1 MAISCVYCGGLHDRA
16 DEVRACWQR
25 TEGAEVAPDPAVSA
39 ADPPPAPPSSLHPIP
54 EPRSSFRPTPG
65 PAASFRPATERL
77 LGEPARW
84 AGPEALGRSLVLLDD
99 QPVPAP
105 WQSAP
110 RLTVDDH
117 TLVDPLSALHTL
129 RQAHHQRQRLVIDL
143 RAAFHRP
150 PAGMLHAPLHE
161 LGARA
166 ELPLDELHHLV
177 WSNSVVLDHD
187 GARWQWAEQ
196 AIAAGARR
204 TDLAGDVDVPG
215 IGACVV
221 DGGPLR
227 FSAPIDGVPVI
238 PAITVEHG
246 GLRPFAANTSSAA
259 LAPDQLAAV
268 THPGGAAR
276 IVAPAGSGKTRVLTE
291 RVRHLVTHWR
301 IPPSAITLVA
311 YNRRAQIEMQQRL
324 GDVPG
329 VEVRTLN
336 SLALAVINGV
346 APFAA
351 RPQRWRTIG
360 ERDVRSILSGF
371 VPSQRKRNVDPLSP
385 WLEALSAVR
394 LGLRTPDEVEDT
406 YDGDVAGLTEVY
418 PQFVEA
424 LQRQG
429 AVDFDGQI
437 TEAIRLLLADP
448 VARAAAQRACRV
460 LLVDEFQDLTPAH
473 VLFIRLLSAPG
484 WAAFGVG
491 DDDQT
496 IYGYNGASPDWLIDY
511 AALFPGAGDHPL
523 EVNYRCPGD
532 VVQAVDFLLQR
543 NTRRVAKIIRAARTD
558 AAGMHQV
565 ISDDPVGAT
574 VATVHAALGNG
585 AAAAEVAVLARVN
598 AVLVPVQV
606 ALRQAGVTATTV
618 VGSEFLGRASVRST
632 LAWLQLACAPER
644 SLPGTALTEA
654 IQRPSRSIAPKVA
667 SWAADQRSIR
677 DLQRLADRLTTEREQ
692 LAVSDFIADL
702 AAVRSAAAAGATT
715 TDVLDI
721 VTDQLGL
728 AGTLATFDRNRRGM
742 NASSQNDDLTA
753 MRHLATLH
761 PEIDSFPNWL
771 ADMLAAPSS
780 DEGVVLATV
789 HRVKGQEWPH
799 VVVHLADDGQFPHRL
814 ADDTTEERR
823 LFHVALTR
831 TSGSVT
837 VVSSLDQASPF
848 LAELASAP
856 TAGELQP
863 ARRITSGTL
872 PAPRPAGSSCSGS
885 SGSGSSRANS
895 TKPAVPTL
903 TGADAALFEAL
914 RRLRDRLR
922 NGKPA
927 YTVFDNATLTA
938 IAATAPT
945 SLQALAR
952 IKGIGPAKLEQYGEA
967 VLATIAEHLDGLAT
981 GGSQASTST
990 NISSHSQAT

>member
-25 TEGAEVAPDPAVSA
+25 TESGEL
-39 ADPPPAPPSSLHPIP
+39 PAPPPVEYES
-54 EPRSSFRPTPG
+54 EPTVSIDVADDRPP
-65 PAASFRPATERL
+65 SRPASPGRTPVARL
-77 LGEPARW
+77 LAQPARW
-84 AGPEALGRSLVLLDD
+84 AGPDALGRSLVLLDD
-99 QPVPAP
+99 QSVPEP

-110 RLTVDDH
+110 RLTIDERV
-117 TLVDPLSALHTL
+117 LLDPSAALHTL
-129 RQAHHQRQRLVIDL
+129 RQAHQQRTRLVIDL
-143 RAAFHRP
+143 SASFHRA
-150 PAGMLHAPLHE
+150 PAATLTGPLHE

-177 WSNSVVLDHD
+177 WSNSVALDHD
-187 GARWQWAEQ
+187 GARWPWAEQ
-196 AIAAGARR
+196 AVAVGA
-204 TDLAGDVDVPG
+204 LASDGTGDVEVPG
-215 IGACVV
+215 VGPCFI

-227 FSAPIDGVPVI
+227 FSTPIDSIAVI
-238 PAITVEHG
+238 PAVTVEHG
-246 GLRPFAANTSSAA
+246 SLTPFGTNQSAAA

-291 RVRHLVTHWR
+291 RVRHLVTHWHL
-301 IPPSAITLVA
+301 PPSAITLVA
-311 YNRRAQIEMQQRL
+311 YNRRAQLEMQQRL

-336 SLALAVINGV
+336 SLALAIINGV
-346 APFAA
+346 APFAS

-360 ERDVRSILSGF
+360 ERDVRGILSGF

-394 LGLRTPDEVEDT
+394 LGLRSPDEVEDT

-418 PQFVEA
+418 PQYLDA
-424 LQRQG
+424 LHRQG

-437 TEAIRLLLADP
+437 TEAVRLLLTDP
-448 VARAAAQRACRV
+448 TARAAAQRACRV

-473 VLFIRLLSAPG
+473 VLFIRLLAAPG

-523 EVNYRCPGD
+523 EVNYRCPAD
-532 VVQAVDFLLQR
+532 VVHAADFLLQR
-543 NTRRVAKIIRAARTD
+543 NTRRVAKTIRAARTQ
-558 AAGMHQV
+558 ATGLHPTAV
-565 ISDDPVGAT
+565 ADPVATT
-574 VATVHAALGNG
+574 VATVQAALRQG
-585 AAAAEVAVLARVN
+585 AAPSDVAVLARVN

-606 ALRQAGVTATTV
+606 ALHEAGIAATSV
-618 VGSEFLGRASVRST
+618 AGSEFLNRASVRSS
-632 LAWLQLACAPER
+632 LAWLRLACAPER
-644 SLPGTALTEA
+644 SLPGAALTEA
-654 IQRPSRSIAPKVA
+654 IQRPSRSIAPRVA

-692 LAVSDFIADL
+692 LAVTAFIADL
-702 AAVRSAAAAGATT
+702 EAVRTAAANGATT
-715 TDVLDI
+715 ADVLTI
-721 VTDQLGL
+721 VDDQLGL

-753 MRHLATLH
+753 LLHLAVLH
-761 PEIDSFPNWL
+761 PDIESFSAWL
-771 ADMLAAPSS
+771 ADALAAPAT
-780 DEGVVLATV
+780 DQGVLLATV

-799 VVVHLADDGQFPHRL
+799 VIVHLADEGQFPHRL
-814 ADDTTEERR
+814 ADDVAEERR
-823 LFHVALTR
+823 LFHVAITR

-837 VVSSLDQASPF
+837 VVSTAGQPSPF
-848 LAELASAP
+848 LAELASPP
-856 TAGELQP
+856 TAAELQP
-863 ARRITSGTL
+863 ARRIASGT
-872 PAPRPAGSSCSGS
+872 PPSPRTAAASKHTV
-885 SGSGSSRANS
+885 A
-895 TKPAVPTL
+895 TAAL
-903 TGADAALFEAL
+903 DGADAVLFEAL
-914 RRLRDRLR
+914 RGLRDRLR

-938 IAATAPT
+938 IATVKPT
-945 SLQALAR
+945 SLQTLAR

-967 VLATIAEHLDGLAT
+967 VLAVVAEHLDTA
-981 GGSQASTST
+981 
-990 NISSHSQAT
+990 

>member
-25 TEGAEVAPDPAVSA
+25 TEGAEVASAAVDDEPMPIPVAAATDPAMSPQQTSQPLHRPV
-39 ADPPPAPPSSLHPIP
+39 PARLVDEPS
-54 EPRSSFRPTPG
+54 
-65 PAASFRPATERL
+65 
-77 LGEPARW
+77 RW
-84 AGPEALGRSLVLLDD
+84 AGPEALGRSLVVFDD
-99 QPVPAP
+99 RSAPEP

-110 RLTVDDH
+110 RVVVDDRV
-117 TLVDPLSALHTL
+117 LVDPIPTLHTL
-129 RQAHHQRQRLVIDL
+129 RDAHHQRRRLVIEL

-150 PAGMLHAPLHE
+150 PAATLRAPLHE

-177 WSNSVVLDHD
+177 WSNSIVLDHD
-187 GARWQWAEQ
+187 GARWPWAEQ
-196 AIAAGARR
+196 ALAVGAQRI
-204 TDLAGDVDVPG
+204 DGGGDVEVPG
-215 IGACVV
+215 VGACYL

-227 FSAPIDGVPVI
+227 FSDPIDGVPVV
-238 PAITVEHG
+238 PAVSVEHG
-246 GLRPFAANTSSAA
+246 ALRPFVTNVSAAA

-291 RVRHLVTHWR
+291 RVRHLVAHWR

-324 GDVPG
+324 VDVPG

-336 SLALAVINGV
+336 SLALAIINGV
-346 APFAA
+346 APFAP

-360 ERDVRSILSGF
+360 ERDVRGILSGF

-394 LGLRTPDEVEDT
+394 LGLRSPDDVEDT
-406 YDGDVAGLTEVY
+406 YDGDVAGLSEVF
-418 PQFVEA
+418 PQFLEA
-424 LQRQG
+424 LHRQG

-437 TEAIRLLLADP
+437 TEAIGLLLTDP

-473 VLFIRLLSAPG
+473 VLFIRLLAAPG
-484 WAAFGVG
+484 WATFGVG

-511 AALFPGAGDHPL
+511 ETLFPGAGDHPL

-543 NTRRVAKIIRAARTD
+543 NTRRVSKTIRAAHTGT
-558 AAGMHQV
+558 AGMQHV
-565 ISDDPVGAT
+565 ADDDPVGST
-574 VATVHAALGNG
+574 VAAVQAVLAQG
-585 AAAAEVAVLARVN
+585 AAPADVAVLARVN

-606 ALRQAGVTATTV
+606 ALRQAGVPAATV
-618 VGSEFLGRASVRST
+618 AGSEFLGRASVRST
-632 LAWLQLACAPER
+632 LAWLHLACAPER
-644 SLPGTALTEA
+644 SLPGAALTEA
-654 IQRPSRSIAPKVA
+654 IQRPSRSIAPRVA

-692 LAVSDFIADL
+692 RAVGDFIADL
-702 AAVRSAAAAGATT
+702 VAVRNAAAAGGTT
-715 TDVLDI
+715 TDVLDL

-753 MRHLATLH
+753 MRHLAALH
-761 PEIDSFPNWL
+761 PRIDSFPGWL
-771 ADMLAAPSS
+771 ADMMAIEATT
-780 DEGVVLATV
+780 EGVVLATV

-814 ADDTTEERR
+814 ADDRAEERR

-831 TSGSVT
+831 TSSSVT
-837 VVSSLDQASPF
+837 VVSSAAEPSPF

-856 TAGELQP
+856 TAAELQP
-863 ARRITSGTL
+863 PRRIASGT
-872 PAPRPAGSSCSGS
+872 PPPPRPAATVGPALSG
-885 SGSGSSRANS
+885 
-895 TKPAVPTL
+895 TDAV
-903 TGADAALFEAL
+903 LFESL
-914 RRLRDRLR
+914 RSLRDRLR

-938 IAATAPT
+938 IAATKPT

-952 IKGIGPAKLEQYGEA
+952 VKGIGPAKLEQYGEA
-967 VLATIAEHLDGLAT
+967 VLAVVAEHLDGPAT
-981 GGSQASTST
+981 GGS
-990 NISSHSQAT
+990 